1 MSRFW
6 RSTLVLS
13 AALLAVPT
21 QGVAANH
28 AASDPVFGDGST
40 GAAEASS
47 EIGPDGV
54 GVDVTLSTP
63 GTPGG
68 DGSVGTAGEPG
79 PALEGVSIS
88 VPDMVFV
95 TDPPCIR
102 TTSQFIEGVTPEEAE
117 AIRWTI
123 VNQFVSEYEA
133 YISRH
138 EPPPACDGGDGSPGF
153 GPTPSQQFKDS
164 AKQILPPV
172 TPTIS
177 GDYAITGLRSWLD
190 LGRPASLTTTHEF
203 TLGGTTVTAT
213 ITATATATVDWGD
226 STVTTH
232 TSQGGAYHEGEP
244 GPDDITHTY
253 RDAVDSNELTVTD
266 SWDVIISFPDS
277 SVPDISL
284 SWTAESVTMTF
295 PIREVRSAR
304 DR

>member
-1 MSRFW
+1 MRFLAW
-6 RSTLVLS
+6 ALTL
-13 AALLAVPT
+13 LLATAHPA
-21 QGVAANH
+21 VASAGDPETPFGGGHDLSDDVH
-28 AASDPVFGDGST
+28 ADGSVADDAIT
-40 GAAEASS
+40 
-47 EIGPDGV
+47 I
-54 GVDVTLSTP
+54 DVAVTAP

-68 DGSVGTAGEPG
+68 DGSVETAGGDAEAAP
-79 PALEGVSIS
+79 EGVSIS

-117 AIRWTI
+117 VIRWTI
-123 VNQFVSEYEA
+123 VNQFVAEYEA

-138 EPPPACDGGDGSPGF
+138 EPPPPCDGGDGSPGF
-153 GPTPSQQFKDS
+153 GPTPSQQFRDS
-164 AKQILPPV
+164 AKQILPTI

-213 ITATATATVDWGD
+213 ITATTTASIDWGD
-226 STVTTH
+226 GTVTTH
-232 TSQGGAYHEGEP
+232 ASQGGAYHEGEP

-253 RDAVDSNELTVTD
+253 RDAVDSNTLTATD
-266 SWDVIISFPDS
+266 SWDVLISFPDS
-277 SVPDISL
+277 PVPDISL
-284 SWTAESVTMTF
+284 NWGAEPETMTF
-295 PIREVRSAR
+295 PIREVRSSR